1 MTSFSEKITHS
12 IATNHQEILFS
23 WVEKV
28 PALL

>member
-12 IATNHQEILFS
+12 VVMNHKEILFS